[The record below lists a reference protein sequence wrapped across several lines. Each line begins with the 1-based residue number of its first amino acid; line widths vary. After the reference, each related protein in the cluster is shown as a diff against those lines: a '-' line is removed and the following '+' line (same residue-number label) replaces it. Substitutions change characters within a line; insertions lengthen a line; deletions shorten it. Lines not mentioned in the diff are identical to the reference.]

1 MNKYKMLRIFVT
13 AILCVLCTT
22 AGYAQAQNK
31 KLKIQLTEY
40 FKNYINPNYTSK
52 DKITVKDVV
61 SDPSIPLL
69 SIYVSESFG
78 GQPFTPELVSQ
89 IYQEVQQILPEPYN
103 TWQLMIYAKGF
114 PIQNLTP
121 ISMWQD
127 KIDSLRFYP
136 KK

>member
-13 AILCVLCTT
+13 AILCVLCIT

-61 SDPSIPLL
+61 SDPSIPVSRHGRFRLP
-69 SIYVSESFG
+69 YVS
-78 GQPFTPELVSQ
+78 
-89 IYQEVQQILPEPYN
+89 
-103 TWQLMIYAKGF
+103 
-114 PIQNLTP
+114 
-121 ISMWQD
+121 
-127 KIDSLRFYP
+127 LR
-136 KK
+136 